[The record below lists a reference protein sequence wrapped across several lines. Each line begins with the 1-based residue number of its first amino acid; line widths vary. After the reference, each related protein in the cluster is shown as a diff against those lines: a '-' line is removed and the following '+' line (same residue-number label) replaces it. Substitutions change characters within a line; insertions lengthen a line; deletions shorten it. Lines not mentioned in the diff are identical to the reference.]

1 MSVSLH
7 AVAFPLQQD
16 FKWNPIPKNWHKIP
30 WKTLSFQHHYSLKR
44 FLNDV
49 DEKTFFFFLHFTDLL
64 SVHVRS
70 AGNKAYSLKTR
81 GGKIP
86 VYCHMTRNGIGK
98 CGGGGW
104 TLVMKIDG
112 HKVEW
117 NAFWIEKVGEGLR
130 TTHFGSSSPHI
141 FFVCFFQ
148 SVRTDFL
155 AAYFFSDF
163 TLQTYA

>member
-1 MSVSLH
+1 MT
-7 AVAFPLQQD
+7 
-16 FKWNPIPKNWHKIP
+16 WM
-30 WKTLSFQHHYSLKR
+30 KR
-44 FLNDV
+44 HFL
-49 DEKTFFFFLHFTDLL
+49 FFFFLHFTDLL

-112 HKVEW
+112 HKVKW
-117 NAFWIEKVGEGLR
+117 NAF
-130 TTHFGSSSPHI
+130 
-141 FFVCFFQ
+141 
-148 SVRTDFL
+148 
-155 AAYFFSDF
+155 
-163 TLQTYA
+163 

>member
-1 MSVSLH
+1 MKNYEFSVLL
-7 AVAFPLQQD
+7 F
-16 FKWNPIPKNWHKIP
+16 FEKIPKWRG
-30 WKTLSFQHHYSLKR
+30 WKDIFYEDDVIHAEQISRTLSFF
-44 FLNDV
+44 FLF
-49 DEKTFFFFLHFTDLL
+49 FFFFLHFTNLL
-64 SVHVRS
+64 SVHARF
-70 AGNKAYSLKTR
+70 AGNKAYSLNTR

-148 SVRTDFL
+148 SVRADFL
-155 AAYFFSDF
+155 AANFFSDF

>member
-1 MSVSLH
+1 M
-7 AVAFPLQQD
+7 
-16 FKWNPIPKNWHKIP
+16 
-30 WKTLSFQHHYSLKR
+30 KTLSFQHHYSLER

-49 DEKTFFFFLHFTDLL
+49 DEKTFSIFFFFFLHFIDLL

-112 HKVEW
+112 HKVKW
-117 NAFWIEKVGEGLR
+117 NAF
-130 TTHFGSSSPHI
+130 
-141 FFVCFFQ
+141 
-148 SVRTDFL
+148 
-155 AAYFFSDF
+155 
-163 TLQTYA
+163 